1 MDSITQIV
9 LGAAVGEVAMGK
21 KAGNRAMLWGG
32 IAGTIPDL
40 DILANLFCDDLTA
53 LAFHR
58 GISHSFFF
66 AFTAPMLF
74 AYLTER
80 FYKSGFYQNKIYK
93 YTAVAIWVALIG
105 FILYGINYIPY
116 SSSGSPNFYMVGGS
130 IFAILGIAY
139 LFWSKYL
146 SKRLMDVDLTW
157 KNWYWLFF
165 WAIFTH
171 PLLDSCT
178 TYGTQLFQPFSD
190 YRVGF
195 NNISVADPVYTVPF
209 AICLL
214 IARFM
219 TRGSKW
225 RSYVNWAG
233 IIISSAYLVF
243 TVFNKFKV
251 NRVFEK
257 SLARDGI
264 EYSRYTTT
272 PTILNNLLWT
282 GTAEGDTAYYHG
294 MYSLLDK
301 KEEVL
306 KFNVIPKNY
315 HLLEGREDTRAV
327 QVLSWF
333 SNGYY
338 NVIPYNGDTIQLNDL
353 RFGTQSIEYTGRP
366 EDFIFGFILNYK
378 DGEFEVQE
386 NRAARE
392 GDAGQMF
399 SDLWERMMGI

>member
-9 LGAAVGEVAMGK
+9 LGAAVGEVVMGK

-40 DILANLFCDDLTA
+40 DVLANLVADDLTA

-66 AFTAPMLF
+66 AFTAPILF
-74 AYLTER
+74 AFLTER
-80 FYKSGFYQNKIYK
+80 FYKSGLYQNKVYK
-93 YTAVAIWVALIG
+93 FIAVGIWILLIG
-105 FILYGINYIPY
+105 FILFGINYIPY
-116 SSSGSPNFYMVGGS
+116 NSSGDPNFYLLTGS
-130 IFAILGIAY
+130 IFGALGILY
-139 LFWSKYL
+139 LFWSNYL
-146 SKRLMDVDLTW
+146 NKTLLKVDLSR
-157 KNWYWLFF
+157 KDWYWLFF
-165 WAIFTH
+165 WSIFTH

-214 IARFM
+214 IARFL
-219 TRGSKW
+219 TRGSKL

-233 IIISSAYLVF
+233 IIISSAYLIF

-264 EYSRYTTT
+264 VYERYTTS
-272 PTILNNLLWT
+272 PTILNNLLWS
-282 GTAEGDTAYYHG
+282 GTAEGDTAFYHG
-294 MYSLLDK
+294 MYSVLDK
-301 KEEVL
+301 KDEVI

-315 HLLEGREDTRAV
+315 HLIEGKEDTRAIKT
-327 QVLSWF
+327 LNWF

-338 NVIPYNGDTIQLNDL
+338 CIIPYNGDTIQLNDL
-353 RFGTQSIEYTGRP
+353 RFGTQSIEYTGKP

-378 DGEFEVQE
+378 DGEFEVEE

-392 GDAGQMF
+392 GDVGEMF
-399 SDLWERMMGI
+399 KQLWGRMMGI